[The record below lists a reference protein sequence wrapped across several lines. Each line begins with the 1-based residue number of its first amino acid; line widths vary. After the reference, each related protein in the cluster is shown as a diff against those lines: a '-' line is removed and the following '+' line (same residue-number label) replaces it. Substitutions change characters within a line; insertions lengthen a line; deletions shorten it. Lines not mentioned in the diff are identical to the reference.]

1 MRTETIELNAAFCAP
16 ESTGEIRVKF
26 APLYSGGECDVDGF
40 DGPAVADIGTLEL
53 DSDPPALI
61 DHEPD
66 WIAGRLENIEF
77 KTDEEGRAYIDCDAV
92 VGGTPYAKA
101 IQAYFQGGPVPLKP
115 SIGIKRIRD
124 YNIEHYAPGETVQV
138 NGRTF
143 RGPISVIRHGHL
155 SEGSFVTQAGDP
167 EARAFLARLK
177 HTGGNT
183 MTFEEF
189 LTGKGIEPGAFEAM
203 SDEEKEALRAEF
215 DGAGGEAS
223 AGLGDGDGDGGGE
236 GGDAG
241 AVEEAAADAAAEAA
255 ADEIAEA
262 VAAEEITPEEGDE
275 IYEEVVGEIE
285 KELQAECGGEDEKEL
300 KASARRIAK
309 GKVKTRV
316 FRARIKSKKS
326 NAVSEQRRQSA
337 IKAFCASYGRKGGE
351 IAGRAIANGWTY
363 EKTEKVMKASMKSQD
378 KLNGLRRNIPAG
390 SGANSG
396 RPSPQDVMTAAF
408 GMTCKLKP
416 EFIQKHFGF
425 SDNVMNAAMAR
436 ENRNVTLRR
445 LLVDSVNSF
454 QANYANAG
462 TNLMEVMPALRSFCR
477 QRKERELTTRN
488 FNASIGFSTISAT
501 DVLHAIISAYL
512 ADQPAAAAPFY
523 KTITKEVSFADFNP
537 VDTYLPTLIGQ
548 LTKISETGQI
558 EHVGYSTKKISA
570 KTEPLGATFAIPEMV
585 LINDQLNVFVELLQQ
600 FRDLPEKCV
609 EHDVAE
615 FFWKMVD
622 GDINAAD
629 GSAFFSTDRG
639 NVITG
644 AGTALSEAGLNAATE
659 ALDNQTDENG
669 APLSGEGAFIVTSS
683 ALFATAQRL
692 YASENINVLDTVG
705 EKNVYA
711 GVYKPYKWTYLNAG
725 LARTKKDDGSTA
737 SDLQTYKAS
746 QWYLFRDPQTR
757 PIMTVNKLV
766 GYESPQ
772 IKQFDSDP
780 STWGTVYQL
789 IYPYSISA
797 AWTDGALVVRGA

>member
-1 MRTETIELNAAFCAP
+1 MKTETIVFNAAFCAP
-16 ESTGEIRVKF
+16 EATGEIRVKF

-40 DGPAVADIGTLEL
+40 DGPAVADLETLEL

-66 WIAGRLENIEF
+66 WIAGRLENVEI
-77 KTDEEGRAYIDCDAV
+77 KKDEAGRLYVDCDAV
-92 VGGTPYAKA
+92 VGGTAYAKA
-101 IQAYFQGGPVPLKP
+101 IQDYFQGGPVPLKP
-115 SIGIKRIRD
+115 SIGIRRIRD
-124 YNIEHYAPGETVQV
+124 YNVEQVEPGKTVRV

-143 RGPISVIRHGHL
+143 RGPISIIRHGHL
-155 SEGSFVTQAGDP
+155 AEGSFVTQAGDP

-177 HTGGNT
+177 HTGGKQT

-189 LTGKGIEPGAFEAM
+189 LTGKGIEPGAFEAL

-215 DGAGGEAS
+215 NGAGGEAS
-223 AGLGDGDGDGGGE
+223 AALEEGEGEGGE

-241 AVEEAAADAAAEAA
+241 AVEDAAADAAAEAA

-285 KELQAECGGEDEKEL
+285 KELEAECGEEDDKEL

-309 GKVKTRV
+309 GKVKGRV
-316 FRARIKSKKS
+316 FRARIKSKK
-326 NAVSEQRRQSA
+326 NKAVSEQRRQSA
-337 IKAFCASYGRKGGE
+337 IKTFCAAYGRKGGE
-351 IAGRAIANGWTY
+351 VAGRAIANGWTY
-363 EKTEKVMKASMKSQD
+363 EKTEKYMKASFARENKLGGMKRTVP
-378 KLNGLRRNIPAG
+378 GG
-390 SGANSG
+390 GNSTNG
-396 RPSPQDVMTAAF
+396 RPRAQDVMTAAF
-408 GMTCKLKP
+408 AMTCKLKP
-416 EFIQKHFGF
+416 EYVQKHFGF
-425 SDNVMNAAMAR
+425 SDQVMNAAMER
-436 ENRNVTLRR
+436 GNRNVTLRR

-462 TNLMEVMPALRSFCR
+462 TNMMEVMPALRSFCR
-477 QRKERELTTRN
+477 QRKERELTDRS
-488 FNASIGFSTISAT
+488 FNASLGFSTISAT

-523 KTITKEVSFADFNP
+523 KTITKEVSFADFNS
-537 VDTYLPTLIGQ
+537 VDAYLPTLIGQ
-548 LTKISETGQI
+548 LSKISETGQI

-629 GSAFFSTDRG
+629 GNAFFSTDRG

-659 ALDNQTDENG
+659 ALDSQTDENG

-692 YASENINVLDTVG
+692 YASENINVIDTVG

-711 GVYKPYKWTYLNAG
+711 GVYKPYKWTYLNAA
-725 LARTKKDDGSTA
+725 LARNMKDDGLTN